1 MGQKA
6 HPKTLRIGKFNEWN
20 SIYHE
25 KKLSEFKTYSF
36 QDLNFK
42 SFLRKFLK
50 DNGMILSK
58 LRLKYTNNSVIISI
72 SYYLSF
78 ESIFYNNIKAK
89 NIRLIPKEKPKKQKT
104 SNLYLKTTKKY
115 LSYKQLKNKIYYKKL
130 TKTKNTIQK
139 ELNRTKIK
147 RIKTLKFYK
156 NKEAINNNAN
166 LNQMENK
173 SFLEKLLNNLKL
185 FNKKNKNIFITF
197 EQLNKNVK
205 SIITKTKIKSIK
217 KILVKLRKYKQSEF
231 FKEGLNMMFLSIN
244 NCKNSPILLSQFIS
258 NNLKKLKRHNFFLRF
273 IKTSLGLFTNKVFSD
288 LKGIR
293 IKIKGRLNGTP
304 RARHKIIKIKNGV
317 SALTLNS
324 NINYSESVA
333 FTTNGT
339 IGVKVWVEEN

>member
-1 MGQKA
+1 MGQNV
-6 HPKTLRIGKFNEWN
+6 HPKALRIGKFDKWD
-20 SIYHE
+20 SVYHE

-36 QDLNFK
+36 QDLNLK
-42 SFLRKFLK
+42 NFLRKFFK
-50 DNGMILSK
+50 DNGMILNK
-58 LRLKYTNNSVIISI
+58 LKLKYTNNSVIISI

-78 ESIFYNNIKAK
+78 ESILYNNTKTK
-89 NIRLIPKEKPKKQKT
+89 NIKLIPKEKPKKQKT
-104 SNLYLKTTKKY
+104 SRIYLKTTKKY

-130 TKTKNTIQK
+130 IKTKNTIQK
-139 ELNRTKIK
+139 ELNRIKIK

-156 NKEAINNNAN
+156 NKNVINNNKN

-185 FNKKNKNIFITF
+185 FNKKSKNIFVTF

-205 SIITKTKIKSIK
+205 SIITKTKIKYIK

-231 FKEGLNMMFLSIN
+231 FKEGLNMMFLSV
-244 NCKNSPILLSQFIS
+244 NCKNSSTLLSQFIS

-273 IKTSLGLFTNKVFSD
+273 IKTSLGLFTNKMFSN
-288 LKGIR
+288 LKGIK